1 MSDLGTDITG
11 LIGGANTPILS
22 ETEADRNKLAKD
34 LDSFLTLLTS
44 QLKNQDPL
52 SPMDSTEFT
61 NQLVQFAQVE
71 QQININESQTTLID
85 LGEQSIVTSAVN
97 YIGETIEAASDQVP
111 LQNGIARL
119 AYGLGADSAA
129 TTIVIRDPSGEIVFT
144 ENGVTQS
151 GVHELTWDGLH
162 KDTQAQLPD
171 GTYTVEVTAL
181 AEGDSGEN
189 IPTWSTT
196 FGRVTGLTNV
206 DGTTIL
212 LMDQVAV
219 PIQQIL
225 SVSET
230 IPEQQI

>member
-1 MSDLGTDITG
+1 MSDITG
-11 LIGGANTPILS
+11 GITGLVGGENGSVLT
-22 ETEADRNKLAKD
+22 ETGADRNKLAKD

-71 QQININESQTTLID
+71 QQINLNEGVTEIVD
-85 LGEQSIVTSAVN
+85 LTQQSIVTSAVN
-97 YIGETIEAASDQVP
+97 YMGETIEAASDQVP
-111 LQNGIARL
+111 LQNGLARF
-119 AYGLGADSAA
+119 AYGLGADSTA
-129 TTIVIRDPSGEIVFT
+129 TSIVIRDGSGEIVHT
-144 ENGVTQS
+144 APGVLTA
-151 GVHELTWDGLH
+151 GVHELSWDGIH
-162 KDTQAQLPD
+162 KDTGQQMPD
-171 GTYTVEVTAL
+171 DTYTVEVTAL
-181 AEGDSGEN
+181 TDGDEA

-206 DGTTIL
+206 NGTTVL
-212 LMDQVAV
+212 LMDKVAV

-230 IPEQQI
+230 VPEQQV

>member
-11 LIGGANTPILS
+11 LIGGANTPVLS

-111 LQNGIARL
+111 LQNGVARM
-119 AYGLGADSAA
+119 AYGLGADSSA
-129 TTIVIRDPSGEIVFT
+129 TTIVIRDPTGEIVFT
-144 ENGVTQS
+144 ENGLTQA

-162 KDTQAQLPD
+162 KDTGAQLPD
-171 GTYTVEVTAL
+171 GTYSVEVTAL
-181 AEGDSGEN
+181 AEGDSEETV
-189 IPTWSTT
+189 PTWSTT

-206 DGTTIL
+206 DGTTIM
-212 LMDQVAV
+212 LMDEVAV

-230 IPEQQI
+230 APAQQI